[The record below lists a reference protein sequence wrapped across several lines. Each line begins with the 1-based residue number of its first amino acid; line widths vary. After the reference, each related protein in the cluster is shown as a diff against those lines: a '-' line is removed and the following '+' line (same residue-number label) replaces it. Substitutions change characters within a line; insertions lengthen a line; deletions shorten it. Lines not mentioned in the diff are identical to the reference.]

1 MDIMSIKI
9 KTERLII
16 KPISNDYI
24 EEIDTEI
31 ILNITRY
38 MKLNSN
44 EKFENSKQI
53 IHKSLE
59 EMKKGNILQMVII
72 TKDSNE
78 FIGLIGLYEINTLE
92 PFLEI
97 WTKKE
102 ARKNGYGLEAMN
114 GLLKWADKNI
124 KFKNIYYSLR
134 KKNIIKIKEP
144 EKNIG
149 YKILGKN

>member
-1 MDIMSIKI
+1 MNIKI
-9 KTERLII
+9 KTERLIL
-16 KPISNDYI
+16 KPISYDYI
-24 EEIDTEI
+24 ENIDTEM

-38 MKLNSN
+38 MKLNSS
-44 EKFENSKQI
+44 EKIEDSKQI
-53 IHKSLE
+53 IQKSLE

-72 TKDSNE
+72 EKDSNE
-78 FIGLIGLYEINTLE
+78 FIGLTGLYEINTVE

-102 ARKNGYGLEAMN
+102 ARKKGYGLEAMN
-114 GLLKWADKNI
+114 GLLEWAEKNI
-124 KFKNIYYSLR
+124 KFNNIYYSLR
-134 KKNIIKIKEP
+134 KKNIIKRKEP